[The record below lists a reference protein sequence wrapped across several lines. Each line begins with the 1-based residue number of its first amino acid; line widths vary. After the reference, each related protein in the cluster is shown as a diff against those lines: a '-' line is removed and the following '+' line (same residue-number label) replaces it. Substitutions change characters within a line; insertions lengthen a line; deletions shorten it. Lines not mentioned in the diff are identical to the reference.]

1 MYSVW
6 FSRRSKHPAP
16 ARPPLRRRARLDVE
30 ALEDRMVMSTF
41 SVVAAGAAD
50 NVTKFGT
57 LHDLLNQANVQSG
70 DVIQIEPGS
79 SPGHIVDADIP
90 NLTNLTIQ
98 GDPATDLLSIPSF
111 FLDDAVSIDS
121 TRQGFTFRHLQFD
134 ITGGTLQLLANSTI
148 SDCHV
153 KVDFAGEA
161 IEVDGPTAAVISD
174 SYFET
179 DNPQSSQADLLRV
192 ASPGNSHNRITDNQF
207 VAFTGTDI
215 TLLNYAGA
223 GAGSDLVA
231 DNTFNG
237 NTGSSP
243 LLQDTGPNNGLTIQ
257 GNTFTDGD
265 PLGTAIEVV
274 PDVQN
279 LRIVDNVISL
289 PLGNSTSTGIVVTA
303 GNSLTGSNM
312 VIAGNHIST
321 GGEGTGIELSGQ
333 SPGVTFAARVED
345 NDLHG
350 NGVGIYIA
358 AGNDGSV
365 TGIDLGGGTQGSL
378 GANNFRGD
386 TFAITTTAS
395 AGPIQAQMNIFGVTD
410 PATVIYDHKN
420 NPTLAAVVA
429 TSPLTGNAA
438 YVDTLYLDFL
448 HRSGDVTNPLDAGGW
463 VTLLTQGTPAT
474 AVANAIAHSQE
485 ALGVAVDGLYHRFL
499 GRDSDPAGRA
509 GFVGWLQSGA
519 TLEAVIDA
527 MLASPEYQSHCNA
540 DADFVQSLYQDL
552 LHRTGDF
559 SEITGWL
566 AQLPQ
571 LGRSGLAQ
579 DFLSSPEYRAWEV
592 GDDYA
597 QLLHRSQPPSAAEVN
612 GWASSGLDILT
623 IDAFIAASPEF
634 QTNG

>member
-6 FSRRSKHPAP
+6 FSRRSKPHAS
-16 ARPPLRRRARLDVE
+16 ASSRLRRRARLDVE

-41 SVVAAGAAD
+41 SVVAGGAAD

-57 LHDLLNQANVQSG
+57 LHDLLNQANIQSG

-90 NLTNLTIQ
+90 NLKNLTIQ
-98 GDPATDLLSIPSF
+98 GDPATDLISIPSF
-111 FLDDAVSIDS
+111 FLDDAVSIGA

-134 ITGGTLQLLANSTI
+134 ITNGTLQLLANSTM

-153 KVDFAGEA
+153 KDDFAGEA

-174 SYFET
+174 CYFET
-179 DNPQSSQADLLRV
+179 DNPQTNQADLLRV
-192 ASPGNSHNRITDNQF
+192 ASPGSSHNRITDNQF
-207 VAFTGTDI
+207 VAFSGTDI

-237 NTGSSP
+237 NTGGSP
-243 LLQDTGPNNGLTIQ
+243 LLRVTGPNKGLTIQ

-279 LRIVDNVISL
+279 LRIVDNVLSL
-289 PLGNSTSTGIVVTA
+289 PLGNSTSAGIVVTA
-303 GNSLTGSNM
+303 GNSFTGSNM
-312 VIAGNHIST
+312 VIADNHIST
-321 GGEGTGIELSGQ
+321 GGQGIGIELSGQ
-333 SPGVTFAARVED
+333 APGIPFAAKVED

-350 NGVGIYIA
+350 NSVGVFIA
-358 AGNDGSV
+358 AGNGGSV
-365 TGIDLGGGTQGSL
+365 TGIDLGGGTQGSR

-386 TFAITTTAS
+386 TFAVTTTAS
-395 AGPIQAQMNIFGVTD
+395 AGPIQAQMNTFGVTD

-420 NPTLAAVVA
+420 NPTLAAVVT

-448 HRSGDVTNPLDAGGW
+448 HRSGDVNNPLGAGSW
-463 VTLLTQGTPAT
+463 VTLLNQGTLAT
-474 AVANAIAHSQE
+474 VVANAIAHSQE

-519 TLEAVIDA
+519 TLEAVIEV
-527 MLASPEYQSHCNA
+527 MLASPEYQSHSNA
-540 DADFVQSLYQDL
+540 DADFVQSLYQNL
-552 LHRTGDF
+552 LHRTGDVN
-559 SEITGWL
+559 EVLGWVG
-566 AQLPQ
+566 QLPQ
-571 LGRSGLAQ
+571 LGRGGVAQ
-579 DFLSSPEYRAWEV
+579 NFLSSLEYRAWEV

-597 QLLHRSQPPSAAEVN
+597 LLLHRSQPPSAAEVN

-623 IDAFIAASPEF
+623 IDALVAASPEF
-634 QTNG
+634 QANG